1 MFVPLNAQVPLMD
14 MLRGVIIDSGN
25 DASKALAEHVG
36 GSESG
41 FAALMN
47 AEAARWA

>member
-1 MFVPLNAQVPLMD
+1 MD

-41 FAALMN
+41 VRRADERRGRAS
-47 AEAARWA
+47 WA